1 MLIAPP
7 RFRTRTGHPESMCS
21 SSPVQHRLWQ
31 WRARLGAVVGTTG
44 LVLAATAGGLF
55 QMLEAAMLDRYIQHR
70 PLESPDPRLVLITI
84 DNDDIEAA
92 GEWPLSDQRLAVLLE
107 QVRSQQPRVLGLH
120 LYRDVPIPPGSHDL
134 SEVLATTPN
143 LIGMEKYIGQSVPP
157 PPILQQLNQVGLADM
172 VIDPD
177 GVIRRGLVSVRG
189 NDGRIRNSFAAA
201 LALMYLQA
209 EQVPIEP
216 QGSGSSRVQL
226 GKTLIESLRQNDGG
240 YAHIDDGGYQVIL
253 NYRGTRENFET
264 VSMTQVLA
272 GEIPDDLFRDRIAM
286 IGLVT
291 PTYQD
296 HYNTPYSNRVR
307 DRYTQMSSLLIHANL
322 TSQLI
327 SAALDGRNMIRF
339 PSPALEW
346 IWVLS
351 WASAGTVISWYWW
364 QTSQFRN
371 HKSPAWGLLIPYLG
385 GLCLI
390 PPLIGYVAFL
400 NGCWVPVISPLS
412 AALMASFWISIHQ
425 IHRLQKLA
433 TCDGLT
439 QLANRR
445 YFDLY
450 LERLW
455 FLSLRRQ
462 QPISLI
468 LCDVDYFKPYND
480 TYGHRQGDDCLQQI
494 AQALTRSVRNGDVVA
509 RYGGEEFAI
518 ILPDTSLE
526 DAMTVAQR
534 MNDMVRHLQL
544 GHKTSAV
551 APYVTLSC
559 GVANLIPQPSN
570 SPHELIETA
579 DYALY
584 EAKEKGRN
592 TCVLRQLPG
601 PASSEY

>member
-1 MLIAPP
+1 
-7 RFRTRTGHPESMCS
+7 MCTS
-21 SSPVQHRLWQ
+21 SRVQDRLRQ
-31 WRARLGAVVGTTG
+31 WRAQLGVVVGTTG
-44 LVLAATAGGLF
+44 IVVAATTGGLF
-55 QMLEAAMLDRYIQHR
+55 QMLEAAMLDWYIQHR
-70 PLESPDPRLVLITI
+70 PLEAPDPRLVLITI
-84 DNDDIEAA
+84 DDDDVRRA
-92 GEWPLSDQRLAVLLE
+92 GEWPLSDEQLAVLLE

-120 LYRDVPIPPGSHDL
+120 LYREVPIPPGSDRL
-134 SEVLATTPN
+134 SAVLATTPN
-143 LIGMEKYIGQSVPP
+143 LIGLEKYIGQSVPP

-172 VIDPD
+172 VMDPD

-209 EQVPIEP
+209 EDVPIEP

-240 YAHIDDGGYQVIL
+240 YAQIDDGGYQVIL
-253 NYRGTRENFET
+253 NYRGTQENFET
-264 VSMTQVLA
+264 VSMTEVLA
-272 GEIPDDLFRDRIAM
+272 GEVPDDLFRDRIAM

-291 PTYQD
+291 PTYQE

-307 DRYTQMSSLLIHANL
+307 DRYTQMSGLLIHANL
-322 TSQLI
+322 TSQLV
-327 SAALDGRNMIRF
+327 SAALDGRSMIRF
-339 PSPALEW
+339 PSPVLEW
-346 IWVLS
+346 IWVFG
-351 WASAGTVISWYWW
+351 WASAGTLISWYWW

-371 HKSPAWGLLIPYLG
+371 HKSPAWGLLSVYLG
-385 GLCLI
+385 TLCLI
-390 PPLIGYVAFL
+390 LPVIGYVAFIK
-400 NGCWVPVISPLS
+400 GCWVPVISPIS
-412 AALMASFWISIHQ
+412 AALMASFLVSLHNV
-425 IHRLQKLA
+425 HRLQKLA

-439 QLANRR
+439 QLGNRR

-455 FLSLRRQ
+455 SSSLRRQ

-494 AQALTRSVRNGDVVA
+494 AQALSLSVRSGDVVA

-518 ILPDTSLE
+518 ILPDTSVT
-526 DAMTVAQR
+526 DAMMVAR
-534 MNDMVRHLQL
+534 RLNDRVRHLQL
-544 GHKTSAV
+544 GHKTSDV

-559 GVANLIPQPSN
+559 GVAHLIPQWSN
-570 SPHELIETA
+570 SPRELIEAA

-592 TCVLRQLPG
+592 TCVLRQLPEQT
-601 PASSEY
+601 SSEY

>member
-21 SSPVQHRLWQ
+21 SSPVQRLWQ
-31 WRARLGAVVGTTG
+31 WRARLGAMVGTTSMI
-44 LVLAATAGGLF
+44 LAATTGGLF

-70 PLESPDPRLVLITI
+70 PLEAPDPRLVLITI
-84 DNDDIEAA
+84 DDDDIGAA
-92 GEWPLSDQRLAVLLE
+92 GEWPLSDQRLAMLLE

-120 LYRDVPIPPGSHDL
+120 LYRDVPIPPGSDRL

-172 VIDPD
+172 VVDPD

-253 NYRGTRENFET
+253 NYRGTQENFET
-264 VSMTQVLA
+264 ISMSDVLA
-272 GEIPDDLFRDRIAM
+272 GEVPDDLFRDRIAM

-291 PTYQD
+291 PTFKE

-322 TSQLI
+322 TSQLV
-327 SAALDGRNMIRF
+327 SAALDGRKMIRF

-346 IWVLS
+346 LWVLS
-351 WASAGTVISWYWW
+351 WAGAGTLISWYWW

-371 HKSPAWGLLIPYLG
+371 HKSPAWGLLMVYLG

-390 PPLIGYVAFL
+390 PLVIGYLAFL
-400 NGCWVPVISPLS
+400 SGCWVPVISPIS
-412 AALMASFWISIHQ
+412 AGLMSSFVVSLHKV
-425 IHRLQKLA
+425 HRLQKLA

-455 FLSLRRQ
+455 WLSLRRQ

-494 AQALTRSVRNGDVVA
+494 ARALTRSVRSGDVVA

-518 ILPDTSLE
+518 ILPDTSLK

-534 MNDMVRHLQL
+534 MNNTVRHLRL
-544 GHKTSAV
+544 SHETSVV

-559 GVANLIPQPSN
+559 GVANLIPQLEN
-570 SPHELIETA
+570 SSYELIEGA

-601 PASSEY
+601 QASSEY